1 MSRRLL
7 AACFSLLAPL
17 WAQQPPQ
24 TQRDLKLE
32 KELPEPAAPAPVSIP
47 RSYALVVGI
56 AKYANLPAKA
66 QLQFSE
72 RDAESIYSI
81 LISPEGGNFHAENV
95 HRLIGPKATLANL
108 RRELEEW
115 LPSVS
120 KDNDRVLIYFAGHGF
135 LYSGRA
141 YLAPYDIDPNNIAG
155 TGYPMDDLGAAIGSK
170 IHAKSKIL
178 LTDSCHSGAIRPEDT
193 QSFNRSLI
201 DLQKS
206 LFSLTASRDREQ
218 SFESVDWGGGHG
230 IFTYYV
236 VRGMEG
242 EADENGDG
250 IVTADE
256 LQDYVYRNVREAT
269 NGRQNP
275 TSAQGS
281 FDPQMLLA
289 YVPSRARPGQP
300 AAPKTGTFVVESN
313 MDGVEF
319 FLDGKSLGVVNKDK
333 PLTLPGLAPGAHT
346 IKGVKMGY
354 EPDGPREETVYPG
367 QQTTVTIRIL
377 IARRRNRAAADAL
390 DRGLEFY
397 NKGYAQNYK
406 KAVEEFQK
414 ALSLDPSYS
423 QAALYLARAYNALF
437 DEANRQFETVL
448 RRQPDNVLALTNLA
462 QAYRMKGLYAE
473 SVDSAR
479 KAAKLAPQYA
489 EPHMWMAE
497 SLRLSGKYQDS
508 RAEYDT
514 YLRLSNF
521 DSKLAGQ
528 LNYYVVGFLVG
539 LGRKKRAAQQ
549 DIWKD
554 LRSVAYFGICD
565 CERNLIHYAR
575 TTENCQRALTYDP
588 QDPYT
593 HYALALAFAHQ
604 GVQTSNYGM
613 LAAAVQHFRSMLQI
627 DPDLEQ
633 AAAARQNIASIE
645 KELQSR

>member
-178 LTDSCHSGAIRPEDT
+178 LTD
-193 QSFNRSLI
+193 
-201 DLQKS
+201 
-206 LFSLTASRDREQ
+206 
-218 SFESVDWGGGHG
+218 
-230 IFTYYV
+230 YV

-333 PLTLPGLAPGAHT
+333 PLT
-346 IKGVKMGY
+346 
-354 EPDGPREETVYPG
+354 
-367 QQTTVTIRIL
+367 
-377 IARRRNRAAADAL
+377 
-390 DRGLEFY
+390 
-397 NKGYAQNYK
+397 
-406 KAVEEFQK
+406 
-414 ALSLDPSYS
+414 
-423 QAALYLARAYNALF
+423 
-437 DEANRQFETVL
+437 
-448 RRQPDNVLALTNLA
+448 
-462 QAYRMKGLYAE
+462 
-473 SVDSAR
+473 
-479 KAAKLAPQYA
+479 
-489 EPHMWMAE
+489 
-497 SLRLSGKYQDS
+497 
-508 RAEYDT
+508 
-514 YLRLSNF
+514 
-521 DSKLAGQ
+521 
-528 LNYYVVGFLVG
+528 
-539 LGRKKRAAQQ
+539 
-549 DIWKD
+549 
-554 LRSVAYFGICD
+554 
-565 CERNLIHYAR
+565 
-575 TTENCQRALTYDP
+575 
-588 QDPYT
+588 
-593 HYALALAFAHQ
+593 
-604 GVQTSNYGM
+604 
-613 LAAAVQHFRSMLQI
+613 
-627 DPDLEQ
+627 
-633 AAAARQNIASIE
+633 
-645 KELQSR
+645 